1 MRNKYSIIGVAFIF
15 AFLLA
20 EALLRSFTV
29 FPVSEDNRIID
40 KDIGYR
46 VSPHLRDVDIY
57 GFRNRDDK
65 WKNYELAAI
74 GDSVTYGYSVFSKQS
89 WPSQFEQMT
98 GVQTYNYGV
107 GGNGIFAYHKLVL
120 DELNKGKQVI
130 VGLYIANDFE
140 LMGSPCRIDFQNDFW
155 RHEVQ
160 ELNLFT
166 PTCEVT
172 INIQSEGVQGL
183 NNFVRIKI
191 IPKVALL
198 SAIYSL
204 IYKPL
209 MNPNINKKN
218 NSEKSYFYIDDQIVP
233 ISKKLV
239 KGTHYLTSLKVT
251 DTNKQFHN
259 FVNMIEKWGSI
270 ASEGQFGILIVPSR
284 EAIYYSWLN
293 ALEKQNS
300 NSNFSKL
307 VSTQLDF
314 EQKII
319 DICRRLGIPVES
331 ATSDTTQLLVKI
343 TSLGGVEDLYPDN
356 VHPDERGYAV
366 YVKAAMRLYSTMNNK
381 QISGL

>member
-1 MRNKYSIIGVAFIF
+1 MSLIKKCSIVGVAFIF

-20 EALLRSFTV
+20 EVLLRMFTD
-29 FPVSEDNRIID
+29 FPVSLSKNRIVD
-40 KDIGYR
+40 KNIGFKF
-46 VSPHLRDVDIY
+46 SPRLRDIDIH
-57 GFRNRDDK
+57 GFQNRDDK

-74 GDSVTYGYSVFSKQS
+74 GDSHTFGYSVFSKQS

-166 PTCEVT
+166 PTCELT

-183 NNFVRIKI
+183 KKFVRIKI

-198 SAIYSL
+198 SAIYHL

-233 ISKKLV
+233 ILKKRV
-239 KGTHYLTSLKVT
+239 KDHHNTTSLKVT

-270 ASEGQFGILIVPSR
+270 ASERQLGILMIPSR

-293 ALEKQNS
+293 VLEKPNS

-307 VSTQLDF
+307 VSTQLDL

-319 DICRRLGIPVES
+319 DICRRLGVPVES
-331 ATSDTTQLLVKI
+331 ATPDTTQLLVKI
-343 TSLGGVEDLYPDN
+343 TSLGGVDDLYPDAA
-356 VHPDERGYAV
+356 HPDVRGHAAYT
-366 YVKAAMRLYSTMNNK
+366 KAAMQLYSTMNNK
-381 QISGL
+381 

>member
-1 MRNKYSIIGVAFIF
+1 MSLIKKYSIVGVAFIF

-20 EALLRSFTV
+20 EALLRSFTD
-29 FPVSEDNRIID
+29 FPVGEDNKIID
-40 KDIGYR
+40 KDIGFR
-46 VSPHLRDVDIY
+46 VSPHLRDIDIY

-65 WKNYELAAI
+65 WENYELAAI
-74 GDSVTYGYSVFSKQS
+74 GDSHTFGYSVFSKQS

-130 VGLYIANDFE
+130 VGLYIGNDFE
-140 LMGSPCRIDFQNDFW
+140 LTGSPCQIDFQNDFW

-172 INIQSEGVQGL
+172 INKQSQVVQGL
-183 NNFVRIKI
+183 KNFVRIKT

-198 SAIYSL
+198 SAVYNL

-233 ISKKLV
+233 ISKQKV
-239 KGTHYLTSLKVT
+239 KDHHYTTSLKIT

-259 FVNMIEKWGSI
+259 FVNMIEKWDSI
-270 ASEGQFGILIVPSR
+270 ASERQLGILIFPSR
-284 EAIYYSWLN
+284 EAVYYSWLN
-293 ALEKQNS
+293 VLEKLNS

-307 VSTQLDF
+307 VSTQLDL

-319 DICRRLGIPVES
+319 DICRRLGVPIES
-331 ATSDTTQLLVKI
+331 TLQISTQLLVKT
-343 TSLGGVEDLYPDN
+343 TSLGGVDDLYPDTG
-356 VHPDERGYAV
+356 HPDVRGYAV
-366 YVKAAMRLYSTMNNK
+366 YAKAAMQLYSTMNNK
-381 QISGL
+381 